1 METMSQNIEHGENTK
16 PVKRSW
22 ISLVPRGPGSSYI
35 ALFRPL
41 EDFQSRFIL
50 FCGVVFAIAAGAPL
64 PIIGIIFA
72 RIIDVFPPS
81 EEEVEARVYQLVA
94 VVTWGWAFCWGIVGA
109 RVSRGLRIQMVD
121 RALGLDQTYYET
133 QCPDITSRL
142 TADAQMVQAGTAE
155 KVGLFLQS
163 CSYFVVAF
171 IVGFIL
177 NARLTGILFA
187 AVIPSMAL
195 VVVVGTST
203 LSKYAKAAAESNTIA
218 NSIAEGAVKAVQV
231 VQAFDAFEALTN
243 SHHANLIEAM
253 GYGAKKAITGAL
265 MLGSVF
271 FIAFSANA
279 LAFWQGSK
287 IIDSQSSTGSAGTVY
302 AIVFLILDASF
313 VIGAAGPF
321 VQSFAH
327 AASAGQRIFDLIDY
341 PSIPIDIYS
350 EDGISCDSKI
360 LEVRGS
366 IIFEDVSFSYPARP
380 LETVLDSVN
389 IEIETGT
396 SVGIVGASGSGKST
410 ITALLFRLYD
420 PSQGSVRI
428 NGRTIPE
435 HHLASVRER
444 MALVDQDPAVFSG
457 TIYHNIKHGYRG
469 VLLEDEEMREKCI
482 EAAKSSDAWQF
493 IESLPHGLDTWLG
506 EPSGT
511 RLSGGQKQRLCLARA
526 LVGDPPL
533 LILDEA
539 TSALDTISEAAIL
552 SSLAKSRSSSN
563 RTTIMV
569 AHRLASV
576 KAADDIIVMGKG
588 RVLEQGNHDL
598 LMSIP
603 DGAYRQ
609 LIEAQKLSAA
619 EGSFRV
625 ESLESLESLES
636 IDELPTLEKLSTSSD
651 NVLDGDDVIT
661 QDSTKQ
667 SDTRSPKTLGAL
679 SIIRRCLYST
689 KSKILFTLFAFVACV
704 ATGGLVL
711 GESIIFGNLVP
722 LLNGAASS
730 SRVDFFCLMFFV
742 VAIIALVGYT
752 TSGSC
757 FGIVSETLIMRT
769 RDLSLRTILR
779 QDMEW
784 FLAPGRSTSSL
795 ISVMNMDSGHL
806 SGLSGV
812 IIGTVISGLVSVIG
826 GAILAHV
833 VAWKIA
839 IVLFSTSPV
848 ILLAG
853 YFRIR
858 VLAHIEERNQAAYI
872 DASTFATEALGAI
885 RTIAALGIERK
896 TLMKFQAAVNK
907 HREQTFK
914 NTALGNLLL
923 AFALSITYFIY
934 ALAYWWGAKQ
944 VREGYYSTR
953 QFFIVLP
960 AILFSAQAVGQLFS
974 LAPDIG
980 RAKGAASRVFQLH
993 DEKPTIDL
1001 ADGSSP
1007 AAIPPDRTLTDDSD
1021 FSSGTIE
1028 FRNVDLAYKSRADT
1042 PIFTNLNFTV
1052 KAGETVA
1059 LVGKSGAGKTSTIS
1073 LIERFYDPTSGAI
1086 LLDGI
1091 DIRTVPVSQHRAR
1104 LSLVAQDPDLFSGSV
1119 AFNVGLG
1126 ARPGHTA
1133 TLEEIIHACKAVGIH
1148 DFVNG
1153 LPDGYETQCGVNGSQ
1168 LSGGQKQRVAIARAY
1183 IRDPEILLLDEAT
1196 SALDSHSEA
1205 QIQEAISAVSRKRTT
1220 IMIAHRLASVQ
1231 NADRILVFDKGKIV
1245 EEGKHGDLMGGGGI
1259 YEEMIRAQDL
1269 G

>member
-1 METMSQNIEHGENTK
+1 MTETMSRSTEDGENANNAN

-22 ISLVPRGPGSSYI
+22 ISLRSGGRGSSYV

-41 EDFQSRFIL
+41 DDLQSRFIL
-50 FCGVVFAIAAGAPL
+50 FCGVLFAIAAGAPL

-81 EEEVEARVYQLVA
+81 EEEVVSRVYQLVA
-94 VVTWGWAFCWGIVGA
+94 VACAYFIVTWGWAFCWGIVGD

-142 TADAQMVQAGTAE
+142 TVDAQTVQAGTAE

-163 CSYFVVAF
+163 CSYFIVAF
-171 IVGFIL
+171 IVGFVL
-177 NARLTGILFA
+177 NARLTGTLFA
-187 AVIPSMAL
+187 AVIPSMTL
-195 VVVVGTST
+195 VVVIGTST
-203 LSKYAKAAAESNTIA
+203 LNKYAKAAAESNTIA

-231 VQAFDAFEALTN
+231 VQAFDAFDALTD
-243 SHHANLIEAM
+243 SHHNNLVIAM
-253 GYGAKKAITGAL
+253 RYGAKKAVTGAL

-287 IIDSQSSTGSAGTVY
+287 IISSGSSGSAGTVY

-321 VQSFAH
+321 VQSFAN
-327 AASAGQRIFDLIDY
+327 AASAGQRIFNLIDY
-341 PSIPIDIYS
+341 PNIPIDVYS
-350 EDGISCDSKI
+350 EEGVNCDSEI
-360 LEVRGS
+360 LDTGGS
-366 IIFEDVSFSYPARP
+366 ITFEDVSFSYPARP

-389 IEIETGT
+389 IEIRAGT

-410 ITALLFRLYD
+410 ITSLLFRLYD
-420 PSQGSVRI
+420 PLRGSVRV
-428 NGRTIPE
+428 NDHTIPE
-435 HHLASVRER
+435 YNLASLREK

-457 TIYHNIKHGYRG
+457 TIYDNIRYGYKG
-469 VLLEDEEMREKCI
+469 VALEEEQMREKCI
-482 EAAKSSDAWQF
+482 DAAKASDAWQF
-493 IESLPHGLDTWLG
+493 IELLPDGLDTWLG

-552 SSLAKSRSSSN
+552 SSLAIARSSSK
-563 RTTIMV
+563 RTTVMV

-576 KAADDIIVMGKG
+576 RAADNIIVMGKG
-588 RVLEQGNHDL
+588 LVLEQGSHDF
-598 LMSIP
+598 LMSKP
-603 DGAYRQ
+603 EGAYRQ
-609 LIEAQKLSAA
+609 LIEAQRLNSSHKSQQ
-619 EGSFRV
+619 V
-625 ESLESLESLES
+625 ESLE
-636 IDELPTLEKLSTSSD
+636 LPTIEKSSTSSD
-651 NVLDGDDVIT
+651 GFSDHESNSV
-661 QDSTKQ
+661 QDSPEE
-667 SDTRSPKTLGAL
+667 SDSEFSKPLGTLA
-679 SIIRRCLYST
+679 IIRRCFALT
-689 KSKILFTLFAFVACV
+689 KSEIPFALLAFVACA
-704 ATGGLVL
+704 ATGGLVI
-711 GESIIFGNLVP
+711 GESIIFGNLVS
-722 LLNGAASS
+722 LLNGSVPSS
-730 SRVDFFCLMFFV
+730 QVDFFCLMFFI
-742 VAIIALVGYT
+742 VAIVALLGYT

-784 FLAPGRSTSSL
+784 FLMSGRSTSAL

-812 IIGTVISGLVSVIG
+812 IIGTMISGFVSVVG
-826 GAILAHV
+826 GAILAHA

-839 IVLFSTSPV
+839 IVLLGTSPV

-858 VLAHIEERNQAAYI
+858 VLAQIEAKNQAAYVG
-872 DASTFATEALGAI
+872 ASAFATEACGAI
-885 RTIAALGIERK
+885 RTISALGIERE
-896 TLMKFQAAVNK
+896 TSSKFKVAVNK
-907 HREQTFK
+907 HRKQTSR
-914 NTALGNLLL
+914 NTALGNILL
-923 AFALSITYFIY
+923 AFALAITYFIY

-944 VREGYYSTR
+944 VREGYYSSR

-960 AILFSAQAVGQLFS
+960 AILYSAQAAGQLFS

-980 RAKGAASRVFQLH
+980 RAKGAASRVFKLH
-993 DEKPTIDL
+993 DEIPTIDL
-1001 ADGSSP
+1001 TNDSTP
-1007 AAIPPDRTLTDDSD
+1007 ATISPDRTLNDTSPIP
-1021 FSSGTIE
+1021 SGTIE
-1028 FRNVDLAYKSRADT
+1028 FRNVGLAYKSRADT

-1052 KAGETVA
+1052 QAGETVA

-1073 LIERFYDPTSGAI
+1073 LIERFYDPTSGTI

-1091 DIRTVPVSQHRAR
+1091 DIREVPVSQHRAR
-1104 LSLVAQDPDLFSGSV
+1104 LSLVSQDPALFSGSV

-1133 TLEEIIHACKAVGIH
+1133 TMEEIIAACKAVGIH
-1148 DFVNG
+1148 DFING
-1153 LPDGYETQCGVNGSQ
+1153 LPDGYETQCGINGSQ

-1205 QIQEAISAVSRKRTT
+1205 QIQEAIKTVSRKRTT
-1220 IMIAHRLASVQ
+1220 IMIAHRLTSVQ
-1231 NADRILVFDKGKIV
+1231 NADRIFVFDCGKIV
-1245 EEGKHGDLMGGGGI
+1245 EEGKHEQLMNGGGI